1 MSEIKQT
8 NEELAVTVD
17 ALIAQVIGVAEV
29 ADHAFPGKNLGPD
42 IKKCAEVIKLH
53 LTSIMKNAETQRK
66 SNSLHDLAVKNCAAT
81 FKLLE
86 KWDTTKL
93 AEGDAKLFG
102 ILTTHARELFELI
115 QYQPKYEND
124 AVKEEILED

>member
-42 IKKCAEVIKLH
+42 IKKCADVIKMH
-53 LTSIMKNAETQRK
+53 LTTIIKNAENQTK
-66 SNSLHDLAVKNCAAT
+66 SNTLHDLAVKNCSAT

-86 KWDTTKL
+86 EWDGTKL
-93 AEGDAKLFG
+93 VEGDIKLFE

-115 QYQPKYEND
+115 QYQAKGEDEPTEN
-124 AVKEEILED
+124 E